1 MGSEI
6 LNETVMQPIKT
17 IAAADVGG
25 TTIKLALVR
34 DSVLINRSSIPAE
47 AAAGLAP
54 ALENMVAGWEDLCSQ
69 AGISFEEIAAL
80 GLSFPG
86 VIDPQTERIWITP
99 EGKFDDAREIDL
111 REWAQCR
118 LHRPIVVCNDAKA
131 ALVGEWRMGAA
142 RGVNNAVMM
151 TLGTGVGTAVIVN
164 GKLMHGAHGL
174 AGNAAGHVTV
184 NLDGSRCLCGNI
196 GCVEAEASSWAIR
209 IQAESHPL
217 HAQSALIKAVPLGY
231 KALFEAAQ
239 CGDPLALEIREHSLR
254 AWAACAVSMVNNFD
268 PELVI
273 IGGGVAAD
281 AAIIIPHIADSI
293 RNHAWAQWDVPVVA
307 AQLGN
312 NAGVLGIAYLAG
324 ERL

>member
-1 MGSEI
+1 
-6 LNETVMQPIKT
+6 MQPLGI

-54 ALENMVAGWEDLCSQ
+54 ALENMVVEWKNLCRQ
-69 AGISFEEIAAL
+69 AGILFEEIGAF

-86 VIDPQTERIWITP
+86 VVDPATERVWITP
-99 EGKFDDAREIDL
+99 EGKFDDARDIDL
-111 REWAQCR
+111 REWAHRR
-118 LHRPIVVCNDAKA
+118 LRRPIVVCNDAKA

-164 GKLMHGAHGL
+164 GALMHGAHGL
-174 AGNAAGHVTV
+174 AGNAAGHVTI
-184 NLDGSRCLCGNI
+184 NLDGARCLCGNI

-209 IQAESHPL
+209 SQAESHPL
-217 HAQSALIKAVPLGY
+217 HARSALAKADPLDYKAV
-231 KALFEAAQ
+231 FEAAQ
-239 CGDPLALEIREHSLR
+239 GGDPLATEIREHSLR
-254 AWAACAVSMVNNFD
+254 AWAACAVGMVNNFD
-268 PELVI
+268 PELVV

-281 AAIIIPHIADSI
+281 AAIIIPHISDSI
-293 RNHAWAQWDVPVVA
+293 RDHAWAQWDVPVVA

-312 NAGVLGIAYLAG
+312 NAGVLGIAHLAG
-324 ERL
+324 EQL